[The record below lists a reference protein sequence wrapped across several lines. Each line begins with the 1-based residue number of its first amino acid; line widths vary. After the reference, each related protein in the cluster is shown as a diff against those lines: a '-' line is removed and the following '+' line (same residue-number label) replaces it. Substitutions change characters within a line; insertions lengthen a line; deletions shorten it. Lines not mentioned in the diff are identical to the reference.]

1 MIENRFRLRSL
12 VILFVWATTAPR
24 NGSGAE
30 LRAGVARVAIP
41 VPAGCGLGG
50 FPESKRTASGTH
62 DALQARV
69 LTLRT
74 AVSALALV
82 SCDLH
87 SFHSKRLA
95 EEAKRRFKIELLLL
109 ASSGSHSAPGSEGA
123 WPGHEAWMMAVEDTI
138 LGAIE
143 KANASTFAARLGS
156 AAAPV
161 DLG

>member
-1 MIENRFRLRSL
+1 MVDNRFRLRWL
-12 VILFVWATTAPR
+12 VILVVCATFAPR

-41 VPAGCGLGG
+41 VPAGCGLAG
-50 FPESKRTASGTH
+50 FPGSKRTASGTH

-74 AVSALALV
+74 AASSMALV

-87 SFHSKRLA
+87 SFRSKRLA
-95 EEAKRRFKIELLLL
+95 EEAKRRFKIDLLLL
-109 ASSGSHSAPGSEGA
+109 ASSGSHSAPGLEGG
-123 WPGHEAWMMAVEDTI
+123 WPGHEAWITAVEDTV

-143 KANASTFAARLGS
+143 KANAS
-156 AAAPV
+156 
-161 DLG
+161 